1 MAAPVVARSVEDLR
15 AVAPKNSAVTLGV
28 FDGVHLGHKRI
39 VRELI
44 NAKRREGIDQC
55 YLVTFNPHPLV
66 VTHSKMMPPML
77 TTMEERVSILSR
89 YALDGILVL
98 DFDAQLAELEYR
110 AFLDRYLLKPFDMK
124 HLVLGYDCHF
134 GKGREGSPER
144 VKKDASKLGFTVG
157 IVEAVERG
165 EEIVSSTRI
174 RNTLIEGDFEK
185 ANSYL
190 GHPYLISG
198 KVVRGHG
205 KGRGLGFPT
214 ANLSITDPYKLWP
227 PRGVYAVRVGFREH
241 MFDGMMNVG
250 RAPTMKSLP
259 EETREAE
266 VHLFNFD
273 GDLYDQH
280 LIVYCHSFLR
290 KERAF
295 KTPSDLAKQLEI
307 DQKEALS
314 RLEAGNQGEADSGG
328 APVPGGSR

>member
-1 MAAPVVARSVEDLR
+1 MAAPVVARSVEELR
-15 AVAPKNSAVTLGV
+15 AIAPKNSAVTLGV

-44 NAKRREGIDQC
+44 RSKRREGIDQC
-55 YLVTFNPHPLV
+55 YLVTFDPHPLV
-66 VTHSKMMPPML
+66 VTHSKMMPPLL

-98 DFDAQLAELEYR
+98 NFDSHLAEVEYR

-124 HLVLGYDCHF
+124 HIVLGYDCHF
-134 GKGREGSPER
+134 GKDREGSPER
-144 VKKDASKLGFTVG
+144 VKKDASKLGFTVEV
-157 IVEAVERG
+157 VEAVEQG
-165 EEIVSSTRI
+165 DEIVSSTRI
-174 RNTLIEGDFEK
+174 RNTLIEGNFEK

-198 KVVRGHG
+198 RVVRGHG

-227 PRGVYAVRVGFREH
+227 PRGVYAVRVVFREH
-241 MFDGMMNVG
+241 TFDGMMNVG

-266 VHLFNFD
+266 VHLFNFE

-280 LIVYCHSFLR
+280 LLVYCHSFLR
-290 KERAF
+290 KEQAF
-295 KTPSDLAKQLEI
+295 DTPSDLAEQLEI
-307 DQKEALS
+307 DQKEALR
-314 RLEAGNQGEADSGG
+314 RLQAGNQDAQGAGG
-328 APVPGGSR
+328 GR